1 MKEIRREL
9 VKQEREF
16 LTKSC
21 RVMMLEKKIVD
32 LKRELRQKEIGLEI
46 KNDPLLKVAED
57 ECIEILKSRL
67 NVD

>member
-1 MKEIRREL
+1 
-9 VKQEREF
+9 
-16 LTKSC
+16 
-21 RVMMLEKKIVD
+21 MMLEKKIVD